1 MSGHSKWSTIK
12 RKKGAADAKRGKV
25 FTKLIR
31 EIATAA
37 KMGGGD
43 PDANPRLRL
52 TIDKARSANMPK
64 DNIQRAIQKGIGG
77 GEDATYEEVIY
88 EGYGPGGTAVF
99 LEALTDNRKRTVSEI
114 RHVFSKN
121 GGNLGSTGCVAY
133 LFEKKGIISIEPGGT
148 DLDALIEAAL
158 DAGALDEVES
168 DESLEVVATPSEF
181 ESVKAA
187 LVAASFEVSSAAIR
201 MEPSTSVVLEGR
213 DAESMLRLADALEDI
228 DDIQAVYANF
238 DISDE
243 TMANFA

>member
-52 TIDKARSANMPK
+52 AMDKARSANMPK

-77 GEDATYEEVIY
+77 GEDATFEEVIY
-88 EGYGPGGTAVF
+88 EGYGPGGTAVL

-133 LFEKKGIISIEPGGT
+133 LFEKKGIISIESGGI
-148 DLDALIEAAL
+148 DLDALLEAAL
-158 DAGALDEVES
+158 DAGALDVLEN
-168 DESLEVVATPSEF
+168 DESLEVVTAPSEF
-181 ESVKAA
+181 EAVKSA
-187 LVAASFEVSSAAIR
+187 LEATDFEVSSAAIR
-201 MEPSTSVVLEGR
+201 MEPTTSVVLEGR
-213 DAESMLRLADALEDI
+213 DAESMLRLADALEDL

>member
-12 RKKGAADAKRGKV
+12 RKKGAADAKRGKI

-37 KMGGGD
+37 RMGGGD

-52 TIDKARSANMPK
+52 AMDKARSANMPK

-77 GEDATYEEVIY
+77 GEEASYEEMIY
-88 EGYGPGGTAVF
+88 EGYGPGGTAVL
-99 LEALTDNRKRTVSEI
+99 LEVLTDNRKRTVSEV

-133 LFEKKGIISIEPGGT
+133 LFEKKGIISIPAEGT
-148 DLDALIEAAL
+148 DLDALLEAAL
-158 DAGALDEVES
+158 DAGALDVLES
-168 DESLEVVATPSEF
+168 DDSLDVVTTPSEF
-181 ESVKAA
+181 DAVRAA
-187 LVAASFEVSSAAIR
+187 LVDSSFEVSSASIR
-201 MEPSTSVVLEGR
+201 MDPSTSVRLEGR
-213 DAESMLRLADALEDI
+213 DAESMLRLADALDDL

-238 DISDE
+238 DISE
-243 TMANFA
+243 EAMANFA

>member
-12 RKKGAADAKRGKV
+12 RKKGAADAKRGKI

-43 PDANPRLRL
+43 PDGNPRLRL
-52 TIDKARSANMPK
+52 AMDKARAANMPK

-77 GEDATYEEVIY
+77 GEEASYEEVIY
-88 EGYGPGGTAVF
+88 EGYGPGGTAVL
-99 LEALTDNRKRTVSEI
+99 LETLTDNRKRTVSEV

-133 LFEKKGIISIEPGGT
+133 LFEKKGIISVEVEGT
-148 DLDALIEAAL
+148 DPDALMEAAL
-158 DAGALDEVES
+158 DAGALDVVES
-168 DESLEVVATPSEF
+168 DSLEVVTTPSDF
-181 ESVKAA
+181 ESVNAA
-187 LVAASFEVSSAAIR
+187 LVAAGFEVSSAAVR
-201 MEPSTSVVLEGR
+201 MEPNTSVTLEGK
-213 DAESMLRLADALEDI
+213 DAESMLRLADALDDL

-238 DISDE
+238 DISDDA
-243 TMANFA
+243 MANFA

>member
-12 RKKGAADAKRGKV
+12 RKKGAADAKRGKI

-52 TIDKARSANMPK
+52 AIDKARSANMPK

-77 GEDATYEEVIY
+77 GEDAAYEEVIY
-88 EGYGPGGTAVF
+88 EGYGPGGTAVL
-99 LEALTDNRKRTVSEI
+99 LEALTDNRKRTVSEV

-133 LFEKKGIISIEPGGT
+133 LFEKKGIVSVAPEGT
-148 DLDALIEAAL
+148 DLDALIEVAL
-158 DAGALDEVES
+158 EAGALDVLES
-168 DESLEVVATPSEF
+168 DDSLEVVTAPSDF
-181 ESVKAA
+181 DTVKAA
-187 LVAASFEVSSAAIR
+187 LVDASFAVSSAAVQ
-201 MEPSTSVVLEGR
+201 MEPTTSVELEGK
-213 DAESMLRLADALEDI
+213 DAESMLRLADALEDL

-243 TMANFA
+243 AMANFA

>member
-12 RKKGAADAKRGKV
+12 RKKGAADAKRGKI

-31 EIATAA
+31 ESATAA

-52 TIDKARSANMPK
+52 AIDKARSANMPK

-77 GEDATYEEVIY
+77 AEDASYEEVIY
-88 EGYGPGGTAVF
+88 EGYGPGGTAVL
-99 LEALTDNRKRTVSEI
+99 LEALTDNRKRTVSEV

-121 GGNLGSTGCVAY
+121 GGHLGSAGCVAY
-133 LFEKKGIISIEPGGT
+133 LFEKKGIIQVERAGT

-158 DAGALDEVES
+158 EAGALDVVEN
-168 DESLEVVATPSEF
+168 DDSLEVVTTPSEF
-181 ESVKAA
+181 ESAKAV
-187 LVAASFEVSSAAIR
+187 LAASFQVSSAAIR
-201 MEPSTSVVLEGR
+201 MEPSSSVKLEGKE
-213 DAESMLRLADALEDI
+213 AESMLRLADAL
-228 DDIQAVYANF
+228 DDLDDVQAIYANF

>member
-52 TIDKARSANMPK
+52 AIDKARSANMPK
-64 DNIQRAIQKGIGG
+64 DNIQRAIQKGVGG
-77 GEDATYEEVIY
+77 GEDAAFEEVIY
-88 EGYGPGGTAVF
+88 EGYGPGGTAVL

-133 LFEKKGIISIEPGGT
+133 LFEKKGIISIELGGI
-148 DLDALIEAAL
+148 DLDALLEAAL
-158 DAGALDEVES
+158 DAGALDVVES
-168 DESLEVVATPSEF
+168 DESLEVVTAPSEF
-181 ESVKAA
+181 EAVKSA
-187 LVAASFEVSSAAIR
+187 LVASSFEVSSAAVR
-201 MEPSTSVVLEGR
+201 MEPTTSVVLEGR
-213 DAESMLRLADALEDI
+213 DAESMLRLADALEDL
-228 DDIQAVYANF
+228 DEIQAVYANF

>member
-12 RKKGAADAKRGKV
+12 RKKGAADAKRGKI

-37 KMGGGD
+37 KLGGGD

-52 TIDKARSANMPK
+52 AIDKARSANMPK

-77 GEDATYEEVIY
+77 GEDAAYEEMIY
-88 EGYGPGGTAVF
+88 EGYGPGGTAVL
-99 LEALTDNRKRTVSEI
+99 LEVLTDNRKRTVSEV

-121 GGNLGSTGCVAY
+121 GGNLGSSGCVAY
-133 LFEKKGIISIEPGGT
+133 LFEKKGFISIAPEGT
-148 DLDALIEAAL
+148 DLDSLLEAAL
-158 DAGALDEVES
+158 EAGALDVLEGG
-168 DESLEVVATPSEF
+168 DSLEVVSTASDCDA
-181 ESVKAA
+181 VKAA
-187 LVAASFEVSSAAIR
+187 LVDSGFEVCSAAVR
-201 MEPSTSVVLEGR
+201 MEPTTSVCLEGR
-213 DAESMLRLADALEDI
+213 EAESMLRLADAL
-228 DDIQAVYANF
+228 DDLDDVQAVYANF

>member
-52 TIDKARSANMPK
+52 AIDKARSANMPK
-64 DNIQRAIQKGIGG
+64 DNIQRAIQKGVGG
-77 GEDATYEEVIY
+77 GEEAAYEEVIY
-88 EGYGPGGTAVF
+88 EGYGPGGTAVL
-99 LEALTDNRKRTVSEI
+99 LEVLTDNRKRTVSEV

-121 GGNLGSTGCVAY
+121 GGNLGSSGCVAY
-133 LFEKKGIISIEPGGT
+133 LFEKKGVVQVALEGT
-148 DLDALIEAAL
+148 DQDALIEVAL
-158 DAGALDEVES
+158 EAGALDVVES
-168 DESLEVVATPSEF
+168 DDALEVVTAPSDF
-181 ESVKAA
+181 EAVKSA
-187 LVAASFEVSSAAIR
+187 LVDASFEVSSAAVR
-201 MEPSTSVVLEGR
+201 MEPNSSVKLEGS
-213 DAESMLRLADALEDI
+213 DAESMLRLADAL
-228 DDIQAVYANF
+228 DDLDDVQAVYANF

>member
-12 RKKGAADAKRGKV
+12 RKKGAADAKRGKI

-52 TIDKARSANMPK
+52 AIDKARAANMPK
-64 DNIQRAIQKGIGG
+64 DNIQRAIQKGVGS
-77 GEDATYEEVIY
+77 GEDAAYEEVVY
-88 EGYGPGGTAVF
+88 EGYGPGGTAVL
-99 LEALTDNRKRTVSEI
+99 LEALTDNRKRTVSEV

-133 LFEKKGIISIEPGGT
+133 LFEKKGVVSIAAEAT
-148 DLDALIEAAL
+148 DLDALLEAAL
-158 DAGALDEVES
+158 EAGALDVLES
-168 DESLEVVATPSEF
+168 DESLEVITTPSEF
-181 ESVKAA
+181 EAVKAA
-187 LVAASFEVSSAAIR
+187 LGGAGFEVTSAGIR
-201 MEPSTSVVLEGR
+201 MEPTSSVKLDGN
-213 DAESMLRLADALEDI
+213 DAESMLRLADALEDLE
-228 DDIQAVYANF
+228 DIQAVYANF